1 LNRLIRALERIRLHR
16 TEMKV
21 LPSVA
26 RFFRDLAPRMSGPAR
41 EWYADIRKAIEDPE
55 KARAIYDGDES
66 LSALVR
72 NTISITVVRAGY
84 KTNVIPGS
92 AEAELDVRLLPGED
106 REAFLKELRAVI
118 DDRRV
123 EGAPFAETFYPPSQ
137 SSSDTAL
144 FRAIVDVVGR
154 HQPGVPVTTR
164 MGTGATE

>member
-21 LPSVA
+21 LPSVE

-41 EWYADIRKAIEDPE
+41 ERYADIRKAVEDPE

-66 LSALVR
+66 LSALLR

-84 KTNVIPGS
+84 KTNVIPGA

-106 REAFLKELRAVI
+106 REVFLKELRTGI
-118 DDRRV
+118 DDPTV
-123 EGAPFAETFYPPSQ
+123 EIVPPATFRPPHHSPT
-137 SSSDTAL
+137 DTEL
-144 FRAIVDVVGR
+144 FRIIES
-154 HQPGVPVTTR
+154 TI
-164 MGTGATE
+164 